1 MKTAEV
7 AIEHVLTGILALC
20 AFALPLLAG
29 SNNLQKLFTHD
40 SAVVG
45 VLGAAYLI
53 GVVFDRLADTMLS
66 PMEQYLRLKMAMGWL
81 AERLKNN
88 DPLYKGVDPFPQDAL
103 EFNLRGGEGG
113 RLEWIDSLRGR
124 IRTCRGLAVF
134 GAPAAMGVAIFIHF
148 TPGLGIGQWNWRPR
162 LVVGLNL
169 ACVLLSL
176 AGARLLSG
184 KKDSWRASLKPTR
197 TNELSETSKL
207 AGRWHTLVF
216 SFSYL
221 LMQVTSLAATSNLRS
236 NSWQPG
242 ILIFVCGAVLVSLAL
257 WAWYRITATYM
268 SFVYRQMP
276 ELMKHELPPN
286 VGPTGIKVA
295 KLMVE

>member
-20 AFALPLLAG
+20 AFALPLLSG

-66 PMEQYLRLKMAMGWL
+66 PMEQYLRLKLAGRWL
-81 AERLKNN
+81 AERLKNKA
-88 DPLYKGVDPFPQDAL
+88 PLYKGVDPFPQDAL
-103 EFNLRGGEGG
+103 EFSLRGGEGG

-134 GAPAAMGVAIFIHF
+134 GAPAAMGVAIFVHF
-148 TPGLGIGQWNWRPR
+148 TPGLGNGQWSWQPR
-162 LVVGLNL
+162 LVIGLNL
-169 ACVLLSL
+169 LFVLLSVL
-176 AGARLLSG
+176 GAWLRSG
-184 KKDSWRASLKPTR
+184 EKDSWNEGFQTYR
-197 TNELSETSKL
+197 TSELQEPRPQPRMEPL
-207 AGRWHTLVF
+207 RHMIVF
-216 SFSYL
+216 SDCYL
-221 LMQVTSLAATSNLRS
+221 LMLLTSLAATSYILSENR
-236 NSWQPG
+236 QQG
-242 ILIFVCGAVLVSLAL
+242 VLIFICGAGLVILAL
-257 WAWYRITATYM
+257 SAWYRITATYM

-276 ELMKHELPPN
+276 ELMRHELPPN
-286 VGPTGIKVA
+286 IGPVGICP
-295 KLMVE
+295 